1 MLYTSS
7 LGVVD
12 GPMAIRYPRGNGS
25 NPDWKKPM
33 QQLTIGKGVEVM
45 VSPDAKATILS
56 IGTMLPAAVEA
67 AAIAGSEG
75 VTADVYDMR
84 YLKPLDT
91 EILRSVAEKGL
102 PIVTVEDGALAGG
115 FGSAVTEWLNDNGY
129 RLLVKRIGI
138 ADKFIAQGSVSE
150 LHKICGL
157 DSRSIADAVV
167 GSVEH

>member
-1 MLYTSS
+1 
-7 LGVVD
+7 
-12 GPMAIRYPRGNGS
+12 
-25 NPDWKKPM
+25 
-33 QQLTIGKGVEVM
+33 
-45 VSPDAKATILS
+45 
-56 IGTMLPAAVEA
+56 MLPAAVEA

-129 RLLVKRIGI
+129 RLPVKRIGI